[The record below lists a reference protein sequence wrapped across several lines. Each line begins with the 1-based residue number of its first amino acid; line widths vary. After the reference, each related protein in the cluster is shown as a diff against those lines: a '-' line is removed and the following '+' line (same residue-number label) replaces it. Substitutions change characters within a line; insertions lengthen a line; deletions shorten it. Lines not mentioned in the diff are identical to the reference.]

1 MFRET
6 PRLHIDL
13 PCTHCLAIP
22 NNLFRQV
29 WYEASRRTSIPQ
41 CLDSGGAAQG
51 EPCHSGFEVSCF
63 IVSHGTLKGTQL
75 MGSDPLMLMAQAILR
90 AGMQQAR
97 AFTRD
102 WLLPVISP
110 AVRNSSAN
118 PEAGEPHANLVHHQ
132 SEIGR

>member
-1 MFRET
+1 
-6 PRLHIDL
+6 
-13 PCTHCLAIP
+13 
-22 NNLFRQV
+22 
-29 WYEASRRTSIPQ
+29 
-41 CLDSGGAAQG
+41 
-51 EPCHSGFEVSCF
+51 
-63 IVSHGTLKGTQL
+63 

-132 SEIGR
+132 SAVGYNGTNTMMPFTANVSFIEASGLSDDIVVG